1 LADFL
6 LSDRP
11 LIRGNLDIPRIGA
24 ATAEVFLSSTTS
36 PPSKGDT
43 LQLVMKDTSRLM
55 TVVDVGGDYLQ
66 IKCRLVAGRGHLDEP
81 LLEPRDYRGYGA
93 AEIAQDAI
101 GDAGE
106 VAGDWSLLD
115 VYCANWT
122 RSQMPLRQCLG
133 RIGRLVQDP
142 LVTWRVQDDGAIA
155 LVRDD
160 FSVVVGAPPDFAQL
174 GAWGQERLLL
184 LGMTDTRV
192 VPGRSVQAFGQ
203 VRNVDRTLYM
213 WDSDTFNAYVWYL

>member
-1 LADFL
+1 MADFL
-6 LSDRP
+6 LGSQS
-11 LIRGNLDIPRIGA
+11 LVKGNLDLCRLGA
-24 ATAEVFLSSTTS
+24 ATAEVFLSTTT

-43 LQLVMKDTSRLM
+43 FVLSTRGTDRLM

-66 IKCRLVAGRGHLDEP
+66 VKCRLVAGRGHLDAP
-81 LLEPRDYRGYGA
+81 LLDPRDYRGYQA
-93 AEIAQDAI
+93 SQIAQDAI

-122 RSQMPLRQCLG
+122 RSQGPLRQCLG
-133 RIGRLVQDP
+133 RLSRLVQDP

-160 FSVVVGAPPDFAQL
+160 FAIVTETDRDFAQL
-174 GAWGQERLLL
+174 GAWGQERLLY

-192 VPGRSVQAFGQ
+192 VPGRSVLAFGQ
-203 VRNVDRTLYM
+203 VRNVDRVLYT